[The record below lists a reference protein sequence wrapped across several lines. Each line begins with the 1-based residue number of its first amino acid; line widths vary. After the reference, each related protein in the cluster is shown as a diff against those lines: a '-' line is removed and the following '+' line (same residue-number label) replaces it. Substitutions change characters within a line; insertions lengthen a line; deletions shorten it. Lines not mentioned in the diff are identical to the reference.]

1 MSNFY
6 IHSKRKTTL
15 QSITHNIEFEML
27 TDASKLESYKKV
39 TQ

>member
-15 QSITHNIEFEML
+15 QSITRNIEFELL
-27 TDASKLESYKKV
+27 TEASKLESYKKA
-39 TQ
+39 TH